1 MTLVSYFNAILIVF
15 YQYFTILSTINKE
28 IIIIIILIRI
38 MITIIIIIIIKHD
51 KYELKQTSELKVK
64 LNKKTKYS
72 TTSKP
77 KTKKSKKLES

>member
-1 MTLVSYFNAILIVF
+1 
-15 YQYFTILSTINKE
+15 
-28 IIIIIILIRI
+28 
-38 MITIIIIIIIKHD
+38 MITIILIIIIIIKHD